1 MFSEKKKKIKNKK
14 MAATTKISKDERFN
28 AVYIILLYDSRD

>member
-1 MFSEKKKKIKNKK
+1 MIVLRKKKIIKK

-28 AVYIILLYDSRD
+28 AVYIISLYDSRD